1 MMNDELK
8 AGALV
13 FIHHSAFIVSF
24 PFLRRPLIVRA
35 RAGVESGKR
44 KIAVFIRHASVGTS
58 VAVRSAD
65 ALQVKA
71 CPPCARGARKFFP
84 EERKPSMNKV
94 WRVASG
100 TMCLFAL
107 LILGGCQAAP
117 VSNVNTATS
126 APTAPNA
133 PVATPTNNAGASN
146 VPLTLPLVDALF
158 TDESFAKDLKS
169 ELQLTDEQIERLR
182 KVAREETGSLRETET
197 GEHSGTTTAATTRA
211 TEQIKSVLGEEKAAR
226 FNEFARARWAS
237 GGESGAATASES
249 GASSVG
255 GKPNSVPSDTRIVVN
270 APAYRMDVFEN
281 GQLVKSY
288 RVGIGYPEFP
298 LPTGL
303 RRANTIIFNPT
314 WTPPDEPWVESPSS
328 KVKVGEKVDAGS
340 PLNPLGLIKIPIG
353 SPSLIHGGKAAA
365 KLGTFASHG
374 CVGLTNA
381 QVQDVA
387 RMMAKIGGA
396 QLTDEDVATYA
407 KNRKETKEVKLERPV
422 PVELRY
428 ETIVVEDGKLHI
440 YRDVYDRDTNT
451 EENLRAVLTAAG
463 VSLDSLSEPERAKVL
478 DALKQMARD
487 ATGKPADGQP
497 NASPSATPEAANKN
511 ANKAANKNAN
521 AESGKVT
528 RTIKGQKEIVIEL
541 AALKGKG
548 YPAPV
553 ALDTG
558 GGAAKSATAK
568 KNR

>member
-1 MMNDELK
+1 MNE
-8 AGALV
+8 
-13 FIHHSAFIVSF
+13 
-24 PFLRRPLIVRA
+24 
-35 RAGVESGKR
+35 
-44 KIAVFIRHASVGTS
+44 
-58 VAVRSAD
+58 
-65 ALQVKA
+65 
-71 CPPCARGARKFFP
+71 
-84 EERKPSMNKV
+84 V

-117 VSNVNTATS
+117 VSNVNTTTS
-126 APTAPNA
+126 APPAPSAPSPPANA
-133 PVATPTNNAGASN
+133 TSNASASN
-146 VPLTLPLVDALF
+146 FPLTLPVVDALF
-158 TDESFAKDLKS
+158 ADESFAKDAKS
-169 ELQLTDEQIERLR
+169 ELGLTDEQIERLR
-182 KVAREETGSLRETET
+182 KVAREETGNLRETET
-197 GEHSGTTTAATTRA
+197 GEHGGTTTAAAARA

-226 FNEFARARWAS
+226 FSEFARSRWAG
-237 GGESGAATASES
+237 GGESAADTAGGATT
-249 GASSVG
+249 VG
-255 GKPNSVPSDTRIVVN
+255 GKPNAVPSDTRIVVN

-303 RRANTIIFNPT
+303 RRANTIIFNPA

-328 KVKVGEKVDAGS
+328 KVKVGEKVDPGS

-353 SPSLIHGGKAAA
+353 LPSLIHGGKAQA

-387 RMMAKIGGA
+387 RIMAKIGGA

-428 ETIVVEDGKLHI
+428 ETIVVEDGKLYI

-451 EENLRAVLTAAG
+451 EENLRAVLTANG

-487 ATGKPADGQP
+487 ATGKPADGTP
-497 NASPSATPEAANKN
+497 DASPSATPEAANKN
-511 ANKAANKNAN
+511 TNKNANKNTN

-558 GGAAKSATAK
+558 SGAGKAASEK
-568 KNR
+568 KGKRG

>member
-1 MMNDELK
+1 MK
-8 AGALV
+8 
-13 FIHHSAFIVSF
+13 
-24 PFLRRPLIVRA
+24 
-35 RAGVESGKR
+35 
-44 KIAVFIRHASVGTS
+44 T
-58 VAVRSAD
+58 
-65 ALQVKA
+65 
-71 CPPCARGARKFFP
+71 
-84 EERKPSMNKV
+84 V

-117 VSNVNTATS
+117 VSNVNTAT
-126 APTAPNA
+126 N
-133 PVATPTNNAGASN
+133 ATPAPSPSATAATATTSNAGANN
-146 VPLTLPLVDALF
+146 VPLTLPLVDALLA
-158 TDESFAKDLKS
+158 DESFANDLKS
-169 ELQLTDEQIERLR
+169 ELQLTDDQIARLR
-182 KVAREETGSLRETET
+182 KVAREETGSLRETGS
-197 GEHSGTTTAATTRA
+197 GEYSGTTSAAAARA
-211 TEQIKSVLGEEKAAR
+211 AEQIKSVLGEEKAAR
-226 FNEFARARWAS
+226 FSELARSRWTN
-237 GGESGAATASES
+237 GGESGAETAG
-249 GASSVG
+249 GASVG
-255 GKPNSVPSDTRIVVN
+255 GKPNAVPSDTRIVVN
-270 APAYRMDVFEN
+270 APAYRMDVFES
-281 GQLVKSY
+281 GQLVKTY

-303 RRANTIIFNPT
+303 RRASTIIFNPT

-353 SPSLIHGGKAAA
+353 LPSLIHGGKSQA

-387 RMMAKIGGA
+387 RVMAKLGGA
-396 QLTDEDVATYA
+396 QLTDEDMAAYG

-451 EENLRAVLTAAG
+451 EENLRAVLTANG
-463 VSLDSLSEPERAKVL
+463 VSMDTLTEAERAQVL
-478 DALKQMARD
+478 DALRQMARD
-487 ATGKPADGQP
+487 ATGKPADGEP
-497 NASPSATPEAANKN
+497 NATPGATPDAANKN
-511 ANKAANKNAN
+511 ASKNAN
-521 AESGKVT
+521 KKGDAESGKVT

-558 GGAAKSATAK
+558 GGAAKPVSEK
-568 KNR
+568 KGKRG